1 MPALFNLLK
10 RSKVVISIVILL
22 IIAYVGYFWVTC
34 STSTDNAYVVANVQP
49 VATEV
54 SGKVQDVYVSNN
66 QMVQK
71 GALLFSLDPKPY
83 EIKRQEANLNLQ
95 ALEVAYLAA
104 KERLAN
110 YMQKDLLQQNASELQ
125 LLKTKVKA
133 TQIKVQQAQLAVDV
147 AKSQL
152 AATKVYAVENGI
164 VSNLFLAK
172 GTLVHAYQRLFSFI
186 DTSQWWVQANFKET
200 DLADVKKG
208 DKATIRL
215 RMYMGN
221 KVYQGTV
228 ADTNWAVGRRAVD
241 SADLLQSVPQENQW
255 LLLPQRFPV
264 MIKIDNPDPNFPL
277 HVGASAYV
285 KIEAAK

>member
-1 MPALFNLLK
+1 MSALFNLLK
-10 RSKVVISIVILL
+10 RSKVVVSIVVLL
-22 IIAYVGYFWVTC
+22 IIAYVGYFWATR
-34 STSTDNAYVVANVQP
+34 STSTDNAYIVANVQP
-49 VATEV
+49 VAAEV
-54 SGKVQDVYVSNN
+54 SGKVQDIYVSNN
-66 QMVQK
+66 QMVKK
-71 GALLFSLDPKPY
+71 GTLLFSLDSKPY

-104 KERLAN
+104 KELLAN

-125 LLKTKVKA
+125 LLKTKVQA
-133 TQIKVQQAQLAVDV
+133 AQIKVQQAQLAVDN
-147 AKSQL
+147 AKAQL
-152 AATKVYAVENGI
+152 AATKVYAVENGV

-172 GTLVHAYQRLFSFI
+172 GTLVHAYQTLFSFI

-215 RMYMGN
+215 RMYLGH
-221 KVYQGTV
+221 KIYQGEVT
-228 ADTNWAVGRRAVD
+228 DTNWAVGRRSID

-285 KIEAAK
+285 TIDSAK

>member
-10 RSKVVISIVILL
+10 RSKVVVSIVVLL
-22 IIAYVGYFWVTC
+22 MIAYVGYFWATR
-34 STSTDNAYVVANVQP
+34 STSTDNAYVVANIQP
-49 VATEV
+49 ISAEV
-54 SGKVQDVYVSNN
+54 SGKVQDIYVSNN
-66 QMVQK
+66 QMVKK
-71 GALLFSLDPKPY
+71 GTLLFSLYPKPY
-83 EIKRQEANLNLQ
+83 EIKLQETNLNLQ
-95 ALEVAYLAA
+95 ATQVDYQAA
-104 KERLAN
+104 KELLAN
-110 YMQKDLLQQNASELQ
+110 YAQKDLLQQNASELQ
-125 LLKTKVKA
+125 LLKTKVNA
-133 TQIKVQQAQLAVDV
+133 TEIKVQQAQLAVDA

-152 AATKVYAVENGI
+152 AATKVYSVENGI

-172 GTLVHAYQRLFSFI
+172 GTLVHAYQSLFSFV
-186 DTSQWWVQANFKET
+186 DTNQWWVQANFKET
-200 DLADVKKG
+200 DLANVKKG

-215 RMYMGN
+215 RMYMDN

-228 ADTNWAVGRRAVD
+228 ADTNWAVGRRASD

-285 KIEAAK
+285 TIEPTK

>member
-1 MPALFNLLK
+1 MSALFNLLK
-10 RSKVVISIVILL
+10 RSKVVVSIIFLL
-22 IIAYVGYFWVTC
+22 IIAYIGYFWATR
-34 STSTDNAYVVANVQP
+34 STSTDNAYIVANIQTVS
-49 VATEV
+49 AEV

-66 QMVQK
+66 QMVKK
-71 GALLFSLDPKPY
+71 GTLLFSLDPKPY
-83 EIKRQEANLNLQ
+83 EIKLQEASLNLQ

-104 KERLAN
+104 KELLAN
-110 YMQKDLLQQNASELQ
+110 YAQKDLLQQNASELQ
-125 LLKTKVKA
+125 LLKVKVKA
-133 TQIKVQQAQLAVDV
+133 TEIKVQQAQLAVDN
-147 AKSQL
+147 AKAQL

-172 GTLVHAYQRLFSFI
+172 GTLVHAYQSIFSFI
-186 DTSQWWVQANFKET
+186 DTNQWWVQANFKET

-215 RMYMGN
+215 RMYMGD
-221 KVYQGTV
+221 KVYHGTV
-228 ADTNWAVGRRAVD
+228 ADTNWAVGRRSVD

-264 MIKIDNPDPNFPL
+264 MIKIDKPDPKFPL

-285 KIEAAK
+285 TIETTK